1 MSDLNTICEKKRSV
15 FREVDQSLKEKG
27 IKIQSK
33 DDSRPWGGF
42 FVIDTDSTQVF
53 IDHYFTGASIGQID
67 TNMHLSPKVLLV
79 QPEQRLSWQYHH
91 RRSEIWTVA
100 EGEVGVI
107 ASDTDDQGDLRVL
120 KRGDVI
126 QLSQGERHRLVGLGD
141 WAVVAEIWQHTDPD
155 NPSNEDDIVRL
166 QDDYGR

>member
-1 MSDLNTICEKKRSV
+1 MSELKEGTEKKRAV
-15 FREVDQSLKEKG
+15 FRQIEQYLNENG

-33 DDSRPWGGF
+33 DDNRPWGGF
-42 FVIDTDSTQVF
+42 FVIDTAYTRTF
-53 IDHYFTGASIGQID
+53 IDHYFSGASIGKID
-67 TNMHLSPKVLLV
+67 TDLHLSPKILLI

-100 EGEVGVI
+100 KGEVGVLS
-107 ASDTDDQGDLRVL
+107 SDTDEQGDLKVL
-120 KRGDVI
+120 KKGDVI
-126 QLSQGERHRLVGLGD
+126 QLGQGERHRLVGLHD

-155 NPSNEDDIVRL
+155 NPSDEDDIVRL